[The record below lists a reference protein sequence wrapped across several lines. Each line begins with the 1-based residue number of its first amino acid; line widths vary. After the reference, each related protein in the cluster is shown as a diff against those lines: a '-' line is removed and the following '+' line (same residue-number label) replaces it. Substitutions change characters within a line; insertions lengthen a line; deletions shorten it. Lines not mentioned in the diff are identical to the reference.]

1 MAIASNTHRG
11 ISRISLYTTTALV
24 AQLALLTIWMARYFV
39 LDPLHTPMVGWD
51 FAVFWSAARV
61 ALEHG
66 APMVFSR
73 DLMAAMESHVTN
85 LGGVGLWPYPPT
97 FLLAVI
103 PLGLLPFAAAYV
115 LFASAGIICY
125 TLAIRYLARGVGRT
139 QLVFLAAFPGVAV
152 TLLAGQNSLF
162 TVAAA
167 GCALALLPA
176 HRLLAAGCIAA
187 FAIKPQLGVLFPVV
201 LLCSRQW
208 KTLIAA
214 GAFSLAFAAISAA
227 ALGLEAW
234 TSFAAFLPEFNRSVV
249 ELGGRLW
256 NGMPT
261 VFAMSRIAGL
271 STHAAYLAQ
280 AVVAIPAIAVVGFL
294 WVRPARHDLRAAAFV
309 VATMLAQPYF
319 MYYEL
324 CWLVLPIVFLIRDG
338 RIVALNRLEWA
349 VLVAAWLAPA
359 QGMLAVALKTPVQIA
374 PAVMI
379 AMLAMIVRRHA
390 LTDARTA

>member
-1 MAIASNTHRG
+1 MAIASDTHRG
-11 ISRISLYTTTALV
+11 ISRIVLYAATALI
-24 AQLALLTIWMARYFV
+24 AQWVLLAIWMARYFL

-61 ALEHG
+61 ALQHG

-73 DLMAAMESHVTN
+73 ELMAAMEANVTN
-85 LGGVGLWPYPPT
+85 LGGVGMWPYPPT

-115 LFASAGIICY
+115 LFATAGVTCY
-125 TLAIRYLARGVGRT
+125 ALAVRYLARGVDRT
-139 QLVFLAAFPGVAV
+139 QLVYLAAFPGVAV
-152 TLLAGQNSLF
+152 TVLAGQNSLF

-176 HRLLAAGCIAA
+176 HGLLAAGCIAA
-187 FAIKPQLGVLFPVV
+187 FAIKPQLGVLFPVA
-201 LLCSRQW
+201 LICARQW
-208 KTLIAA
+208 KTMIAA

-256 NGMPT
+256 TGMPT

-280 AVVAIPAIAVVGFL
+280 AVAAVPAIAVVAFL
-294 WVRPARHDLRAAAFV
+294 WARPARHDLRAAAFV
-309 VATMLAQPYF
+309 VATMLVQPYF

-324 CWLVLPIVFLIRDG
+324 CWLVLPIVFLIRDA
-338 RIVALNRLEWA
+338 RTVALSRVEWA
-349 VLVAAWLAPA
+349 ILAAAWLAPA
-359 QGMLAVALKTPVQIA
+359 QGMLAVALRTPVQIA

-379 AMLAMIVRRHA
+379 AMLAVILRRHA
-390 LTDARTA
+390 LTDARTS